1 MVFLIRYKNVWR
13 LLLLLLLFVALSGP
27 WTLDLINVPAEYP
40 CSAPFIR
47 LEGDFCGL
55 PLSGWRVIFWI
66 AGGTFDVIVG
76 QITGAAAINY
86 FGSVLWVDLLYSL
99 VLFLFVL
106 PFFATLFITLRGYR
120 RGRQI
125 FLMASW
131 GLALGAAILMGIAG
145 YPRLFW
151 VVWGVWLYIG
161 LAASALILEG
171 VVMVGGRK
179 AQP

>member
-55 PLSGWRVIFWI
+55 PLSGWRVI
-66 AGGTFDVIVG
+66 
-76 QITGAAAINY
+76 
-86 FGSVLWVDLLYSL
+86 LLFSC

-106 PFFATLFITLRGYR
+106 PVFATLLIMMRGYR

-131 GLALGAAILMGIAG
+131 GLALSAAIWFGIAG

-161 LAASALILEG
+161 SAASALILEG
-171 VVMVGGRK
+171 VAMVGGRK